1 MAFWWKKSPKTPSDY
16 VKHLN
21 EQLDKLESA
30 SAGSDLRKKAQDEC
44 GKYIAGT
51 KHFLLKETDPVPTQE
66 ALDELYYWIYQSDL
80 FFTLLHSFPNLD
92 FEARKDVA
100 MIYCICL
107 SRSKDNKFPT
117 VDYLLT
123 KPKFVSM
130 LLKTS
135 EVCITRPGGS
145 DIFLTAS
152 GMILETIKQEQLCRL
167 IIRDQQIWKFFDFT
181 RLGSFEISSSS
192 LQVLTELFTTHPK
205 LVSVEFFSNE
215 DNMNQFIDRIN
226 KLMAHGNYVTK
237 RQSVK
242 LLGTLIFNRVNKN
255 LMTTYINNS
264 DNVKLVMILL
274 SDRSKNLQLES
285 FNIFKVVVAN
295 PRKSKPVLDVL
306 VKNRDK
312 LLNFLEQ
319 FGTDNKDSTFLDEK
333 EFIVEQIE
341 ALPRIVPASGEYTL
355 GTSPQKNMLL

>member
-80 FFTLLHSFPNLD
+80 FFTLLHSFRNLD

-355 GTSPQKNMLL
+355 GTSPQKNMVL